1 MPLLPRRSLLA
12 GGFCLLAGPALAA
25 MDRRLDRPGGAIAY
39 AVQGN
44 GPCIVLIPS
53 LGRGQEDFDGVAP
66 RLVAA
71 GFRLLR
77 PEPRGIGGSAP
88 IPPGADLHTLA
99 ADIAALI
106 EAEGGAPALV
116 AGHAFGNWVARVT
129 AYDHP
134 ALVSGVAMLAAV
146 MGTGIDPE
154 IRRSITAS
162 FDTDRPDAERLAHLR
177 RAYFA
182 PGNDAAVWLSG
193 WHKPVAEAQRQAQAA
208 TTDQAWLRAGER
220 HPLLYLAAAQ
230 DAIAPPPDE
239 ERMHAALGPHTRLAV
254 VEGAGH
260 ALLPEQPQATTEAL
274 IAFARSLPALATPDM
289 PRRP

>member
-1 MPLLPRRSLLA
+1 MPSLPRR
-12 GGFCLLAGPALAA
+12 CLLAASLGVIAAPARAA
-25 MDRRLDRPGGAIAY
+25 RGRQLTRSSGAISY
-39 AVQGN
+39 DVEGQ

-66 RLVAA
+66 RLLAA

-106 EAEGGAPALV
+106 EAESAAPALV

-146 MGTGIDPE
+146 LGTEVDPD

-162 FDTDRPDAERLAHLR
+162 FDTDLPDGERLNHLR

-182 PGNDAAVWLSG
+182 PGNDASVWLSG
-193 WHKPVAEAQRQAQAA
+193 WHKAVAEAQRRAQAA
-208 TTDQAWLRAGER
+208 TTDKGWLRAGER
-220 HPLLYLAAAQ
+220 LPLLYLAAAQ

-239 ERMHAALGPHTRLAV
+239 RRMREALGPKTRLV
-254 VEGAGH
+254 VVQDAGH
-260 ALLPEQPQATTEAL
+260 ALLPEQPQAVAEAL
-274 IAFARSLPALATPDM
+274 IAFARSLPPTA
-289 PRRP
+289 R